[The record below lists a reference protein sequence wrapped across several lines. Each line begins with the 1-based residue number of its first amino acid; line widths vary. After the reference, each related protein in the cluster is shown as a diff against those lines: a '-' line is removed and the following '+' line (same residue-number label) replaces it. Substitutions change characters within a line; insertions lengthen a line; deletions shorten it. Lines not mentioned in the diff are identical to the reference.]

1 MGKFKTGCLGVIG
14 IAVVIGLIG
23 SCAGGGT
30 KDQSKATT
38 TTSSSSSSS
47 GAAQAKQKVYADAD
61 INVLIKEA
69 KENAASANQNYKK
82 KDVKIIGGKILNIDS
97 DLKYITV
104 EGTDPNYTMLHVR
117 CDIKS
122 DNKDLKDSI
131 LKLKKGENVTVYGTI
146 TDVGD
151 LMGYSLK
158 LQQFTAFEI

>member
-1 MGKFKTGCLGVIG
+1 MQLQQIR
-14 IAVVIGLIG
+14 
-23 SCAGGGT
+23 
-30 KDQSKATT
+30 TT
-38 TTSSSSSSS
+38 
-47 GAAQAKQKVYADAD
+47 
-61 INVLIKEA
+61 
-69 KENAASANQNYKK
+69 
-82 KDVKIIGGKILNIDS
+82 GGKILNIDS

-158 LQQFTAFEI
+158 LDKIEAMQ

>member
-23 SCAGGGT
+23 SCAGVGT

-158 LQQFTAFEI
+158 LDKSEAMQ

>member
-104 EGTDPNYTMLHVR
+104 EGTDPNYTMLHVC

-158 LQQFTAFEI
+158 LDKIEAMQ

>member
-104 EGTDPNYTMLHVR
+104 EGTDSNYTMLHVR

-158 LQQFTAFEI
+158 LDKIEAMQ

>member
-38 TTSSSSSSS
+38 TTSSSSSSF

-158 LQQFTAFEI
+158 LDKIEAMQ

>member
-151 LMGYSLK
+151 LIGYSHK
-158 LQQFTAFEI
+158 LDKIEAMQ

>member
-69 KENAASANQNYKK
+69 KENAASANQNYR
-82 KDVKIIGGKILNIDS
+82 G
-97 DLKYITV
+97 
-104 EGTDPNYTMLHVR
+104 
-117 CDIKS
+117 
-122 DNKDLKDSI
+122 KDS
-131 LKLKKGENVTVYGTI
+131 
-146 TDVGD
+146 
-151 LMGYSLK
+151 
-158 LQQFTAFEI
+158 

>member
-82 KDVKIIGGKILNIDS
+82 KDVEIIGGKILNIDA

-131 LKLKKGENVTVYGTI
+131 LKLKKGENVTVYGMI

-158 LQQFTAFEI
+158 LDKIEAMQ

>member
-69 KENAASANQNYKK
+69 KENAASVNQNYKK

-158 LQQFTAFEI
+158 LDKIEAMQ

>member
-117 CDIKS
+117 CDINI

-158 LQQFTAFEI
+158 LDKIEAMQ

>member
-151 LMGYSLK
+151 LMGYSLNLDK
-158 LQQFTAFEI
+158 IEAMQ

>member
-97 DLKYITV
+97 DLK
-104 EGTDPNYTMLHVR
+104 
-117 CDIKS
+117 
-122 DNKDLKDSI
+122 DSI

-158 LQQFTAFEI
+158 LDKIEAMQ

>member
-69 KENAASANQNYKK
+69 KENAALANQNYKK

-158 LQQFTAFEI
+158 LDKIEAMQ

>member
-97 DLKYITV
+97 DLKYIAV

-158 LQQFTAFEI
+158 LDKIEAMQ